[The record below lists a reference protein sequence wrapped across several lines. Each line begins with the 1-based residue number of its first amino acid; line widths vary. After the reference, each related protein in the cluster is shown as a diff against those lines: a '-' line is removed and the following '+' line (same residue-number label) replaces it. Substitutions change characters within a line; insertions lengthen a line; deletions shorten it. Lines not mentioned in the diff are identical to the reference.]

1 MKEVTNMSEKLEEY
15 NAMVKSK
22 QDELSELTNQI
33 ETSSKLLE

>member
-33 ETSSKLLE
+33 EASSRLLE